1 MKPVTRYLRRATSIV
16 WRIRA
21 TAAVAASVAFLVLGA
36 CIVDVT
42 ALTAAEQRSAEL
54 AAALRDHG
62 ELDMVHDAAN
72 ANVYKAIY
80 AEEMDDAN
88 ALAQAAADMEQARAC
103 ADALGRARLSLAL
116 SAEVAARL
124 DTAASDMAGYLNMG
138 TKIVTG
144 LVGHK
149 VPAAG
154 DLARFEGKFRE
165 LEKSLGDTGYFLLDQ
180 INMETAHRNALLVRV
195 RLMLALAEFCTM
207 ALCLGAMWYLRRTIA
222 VPLQRISGALEQQ
235 QESEVTALTSECS
248 RRDEIG
254 RLARGV
260 VDFRA
265 ATQAAAAA
273 DARAKQAQEVAR
285 LESEAA
291 RQAMRDDAEA
301 ARRASLAATAAALDE
316 RMTGIARL
324 VSATTAKL
332 QGIASDL
339 SLSAAQ
345 SSNDTASAAAAAQQ
359 TLNGVQTVAEAA
371 DELAVSINEI
381 SSRTEMVATA
391 GREARNLAT
400 GADDRMAALHG
411 STEKIER
418 ITTLIA
424 DIASQTNLLA
434 LNATIEAARAGEA
447 GRGFAIV
454 ANEVKA
460 LAQQTSRAVV
470 DIDAQ
475 ISDIMAATSDAV
487 AALQNVTDAID
498 GLGGAT
504 TSIAASAEQ
513 QRAATQ
519 EISRTIQQ
527 AASGTH
533 AMRETLSALGEQ
545 SDSTARSARILL
557 GSASELE
564 AQVATLGL
572 ELATFISQAKAA

>member
-1 MKPVTRYLRRATSIV
+1 MKLAALFSGQVSSIV

-21 TAAVAASVAFLVLGA
+21 TAAVAASVAFIVLG
-36 CIVDVT
+36 IGLLDVH
-42 ALTAAEQRSAEL
+42 ALAKAEAQSAEL
-54 AAALRDHG
+54 ASALRDHG

-80 AEEMDDAN
+80 AEEMGDARRM
-88 ALAQAAADMEQARAC
+88 AEAAADMAQARAC
-103 ADALGRARLSLAL
+103 ADALGRSRLSLTLDAN
-116 SAEVAARL
+116 VVARL
-124 DTAASDMAGYLNMG
+124 DIAASEMNGYLDRG
-138 TKIVTG
+138 SKIVAG
-144 LVGHK
+144 LAAHK
-149 VPAAG
+149 APSPA
-154 DLARFEGKFRE
+154 DLAKFDATFRQ
-165 LEKSLGDTGYFLLDQ
+165 LEKSLGDTGYFLLDE
-180 INMETAHRNALLVRV
+180 IGAETAQRNILLSRIRV
-195 RLMLALAEFCTM
+195 MLALAEGCTM
-207 ALCLGAMWYLRRTIA
+207 ALCVGAVWYLRRTIA
-222 VPLQRISGALEQQ
+222 VPLQRMWHALEQQ
-235 QESEVTALTSECS
+235 DAAATILTRECA

-260 VDFRA
+260 VDFRT
-265 ATQAAAAA
+265 ATQAAADA
-273 DARAKQAQEVAR
+273 DARAKQAQEAAR
-285 LESEAA
+285 LERDAA
-291 RQAMRDDAEA
+291 QQRARDDTEA
-301 ARRASLAATAAALDE
+301 ARRASLAATADALDA

-324 VSATTAKL
+324 VSATTTKL

-359 TLNGVQTVAEAA
+359 TLSGVQTVAEAA

-381 SSRTEMVATA
+381 SSRTEMVASA

-400 GADDRMAALHG
+400 GADARMEALRE

-460 LAQQTSRAVV
+460 LAQQTSRAVI

-475 ISDIMAATSDAV
+475 ISDIMTATSGAV
-487 AALQNVTDAID
+487 AALESVTDAID

-513 QRAATQ
+513 QRAATE

-527 AASGTH
+527 AANGTH

-545 SDSTARSARILL
+545 SDSTACSARILL
-557 GSASELE
+557 ESASELE
-564 AQVATLGL
+564 AQVATLGR
-572 ELATFISQAKAA
+572 ELATFISKAKAA